1 MAVLDTVF
9 VQGLQA
15 LYGAHRLGAAQA
27 RAARRTAASP
37 KLRSLL
43 AEGSHMSR
51 RQASRLG
58 KVFRTMGLRATVR
71 DSPAMEGIR
80 DTNVAMAANAPGAAA
95 RDLAHIA
102 ASQMALH
109 HYGASYGTLREY
121 ARALGNRK
129 AAKLLDRG
137 LVETKRADRRYTV
150 MARRLLDDRS
160 SGHGVLRAVA
170 ALAALAGGIAL
181 VRQLPRG

>member
-27 RAARRTAASP
+27 NAARRSAASP

-43 AEGSHMSR
+43 AESSHTSR
-51 RQASRLG
+51 RQAHRLA
-58 KVFRTMGLRATVR
+58 KVFRGLGLRPTVR
-71 DSPAMEGIR
+71 ESPAMEGIR
-80 DTNVAMAANAPGAAA
+80 DANVAMAAAAPGPVA

-102 ASQMALH
+102 ASQLALH

-121 ARALGNRK
+121 ARAIGNRK
-129 AAKLLDRG
+129 TAKLLDRG
-137 LVETKRADRRYTV
+137 LAETKRADRKYTV
-150 MARRLLDDRS
+150 MARRLIDDRN

-170 ALAALAGGIAL
+170 VLGALAGGIAL
-181 VRQLPRG
+181 VRQLSRA

>member
-15 LYGAHRLGAAQA
+15 LYGAHRLGAEQA
-27 RAARRTAASP
+27 AAARRSAASP

-43 AEGSHMSR
+43 SEGSHISR
-51 RQASRLG
+51 RQAHRLA
-58 KVFRTMGLRATVR
+58 KVFRTMGLRPTTR
-71 DSPAMEGIR
+71 ENPAMEGIR
-80 DTNVAMAANAPGAAA
+80 DTNVAMAANAPGPVA

-109 HYGASYGTLREY
+109 YYGASYGTLREY

-137 LVETKRADRRYTV
+137 LVETKRADRKYTV
-150 MARRLLDDRS
+150 AARRLLDDRS
-160 SGHGVLRAVA
+160 GGHGVLRAVA
-170 ALAALAGGIAL
+170 VLGALAGGVAL
-181 VRQLPRG
+181 VRQLPRE